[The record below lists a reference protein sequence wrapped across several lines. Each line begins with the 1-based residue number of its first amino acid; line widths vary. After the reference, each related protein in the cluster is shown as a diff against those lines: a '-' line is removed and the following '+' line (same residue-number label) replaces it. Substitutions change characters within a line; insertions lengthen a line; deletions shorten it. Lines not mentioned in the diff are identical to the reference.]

1 MYAARIQINTH
12 IYKHQ
17 INIYINTSDIE
28 SFDSTNRMARTP
40 SLKWSHDHWT
50 WTTCGHP
57 MGNPTRHNYQA
68 MLKTRTTAA
77 ATTTTTY
84 RKNPCKS

>member
-1 MYAARIQINTH
+1 
-12 IYKHQ
+12 
-17 INIYINTSDIE
+17 
-28 SFDSTNRMARTP
+28 
-40 SLKWSHDHWT
+40 
-50 WTTCGHP
+50 

-77 ATTTTTY
+77 ATTTTTTY

>member
-1 MYAARIQINTH
+1 
-12 IYKHQ
+12 
-17 INIYINTSDIE
+17 
-28 SFDSTNRMARTP
+28 MARTP

-50 WTTCGHP
+50 WTTCVHP

>member
-1 MYAARIQINTH
+1 
-12 IYKHQ
+12 
-17 INIYINTSDIE
+17 
-28 SFDSTNRMARTP
+28 
-40 SLKWSHDHWT
+40 
-50 WTTCGHP
+50 

-84 RKNPCKS
+84 RKKSMQIMIAFCGDLAYWIIIT